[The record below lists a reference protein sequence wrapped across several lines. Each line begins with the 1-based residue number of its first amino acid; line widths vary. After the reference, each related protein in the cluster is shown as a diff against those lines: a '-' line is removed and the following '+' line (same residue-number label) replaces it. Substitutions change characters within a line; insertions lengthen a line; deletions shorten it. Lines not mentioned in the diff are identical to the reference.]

1 MPIRILVVNYGL
13 ISRIRSARSCCRLC
27 GAPLSDLKIGDYI
40 LRKTTK
46 KSSLAHVLCGKQKN
60 WVSDQELEKL
70 NIVPISTQ

>member
-1 MPIRILVVNYGL
+1 MPIKILVINYGL

-27 GAPLSDLKIGDYI
+27 GAPLTDLKIGDYI

-60 WVSDQELEKL
+60 WVSDEELEKL
-70 NIVPISTQ
+70 HIALISTQ